1 MFKKGYYHSSYFK
14 KGGMGPQDK
23 MFGNFRSPHMVHAW
37 VKAGDTDLKENRRAG
52 NALEKHHK

>member
-1 MFKKGYYHSSYFK
+1 
-14 KGGMGPQDK
+14 MGPQDK

-37 VKAGDTDLKENRRAG
+37 VKVGDTDLKENRRAG